1 MRVGA
6 LRIRMLAADSMGVR
20 SLATVVE
27 AGGLVVG
34 LDLGASLAPRRY
46 GLPPHELELRR
57 LEESLEEAERWLT
70 ESHVVVITHY
80 HYDHYMRDRPELYK
94 GKMLLVKDP
103 RNNINRSQA
112 IRSHVFLK
120 KKGVEEIAR
129 VEPADGRAFEVEG
142 VRIEFSPAVWHGEPG
157 TKVGRVIMARIVT
170 EDGVVVYTSD
180 VQGPGDPEA
189 LRILL
194 EWSEPRPDIVIL
206 GGPPTYFAG
215 FKVPVAAVESGL
227 RMMLEVVEK
236 VRPRVLVVDH
246 HLLRDLRYAERIQEH
261 IEAAGRLGVRLVT
274 AAELMGRPV
283 EQLEARRRELWR
295 S

>member
-103 RNNINRSQA
+103 RSNINRSQA

-129 VEPADGRAFEVEG
+129 VEPADGRVFEVED

-246 HLLRDLRYAERIQEH
+246 HLLRDLRYAEKIQEH